1 MQMSGTF
8 TLDSAANPKTI
19 DMVFT
24 SYPMDTGM
32 VGNTSLSIYQL
43 SGTSL
48 TLGLA
53 DPGSARPTEFTD
65 DNRMDFVKQ

>member
-19 DMVFT
+19 NMLFT
-24 SYPMDTGM
+24 SYPMDTEM
-32 VGNTSLSIYQL
+32 VGNTSLGIYQL

-48 TLGLA
+48 TLGLG
-53 DPGSARPTEFTD
+53 DPGSARPTSFTD
-65 DNRMDFVKQ
+65 DNRLDLVKQ